1 MIMDRNDQLRAAA
14 QPTVPARQSLVR
26 AAPAAPV
33 AADER
38 DENGERKKKKK
49 KDRKAKAGAGR
60 GIETM
65 FRTSYRTHIDM
76 SGLAD
81 AKANIMIS
89 INGIIVSILLASIAP
104 KLDANPW
111 LLLPTTVLLVS
122 CLASLIYAV
131 LAARP
136 RVSSRII
143 TLDQVRQNAANILFF
158 GNFVS
163 LSEDDYIKGMHE
175 LLQDSDRLYTS
186 MTRDIYSLGSV
197 LQRKFRLLRTAYTIF
212 MFGLLVGVSLFI
224 LVFAWIVITAPTT
237 TTVGTTPL

>member
-1 MIMDRNDQLRAAA
+1 MDRNDQLRAAA
-14 QPTVPARQSLVR
+14 QPPLPARQSLVR
-26 AAPAAPV
+26 AAPTAPPV
-33 AADER
+33 ATGAR
-38 DENGERKKKKK
+38 DEDGDRKKKKK
-49 KDRKAKAGAGR
+49 KDRKAKGGAGR

-224 LVFAWIVITAPTT
+224 VVFAWIVVTAPTT
-237 TTVGTTPL
+237 TTVGTTL